1 MILRAALCSAATLA
15 AFAAVATPA
24 SARPTPVGAVT
35 VLGNSAAR
43 SCYEEAESVGRPNPN
58 VIALC
63 DQAIAREPLSR
74 RDRVATHINRG
85 ILRVR
90 SGNVARGIEDF
101 DAAIEGDPTIA
112 EAWFNRGV
120 ALMRTAGP
128 EEALPSF
135 NQAVERATNRPA
147 LAHFGRA
154 VALEALGNVQGA
166 YADYQRASQLD
177 PDWDRPRAELARFSV
192 RAR

>member
-1 MILRAALCSAATLA
+1 MIVRAALYSAAALSLA
-15 AFAAVATPA
+15 AIADPA
-24 SARPTPVGAVT
+24 GARPTPAGAVT

-43 SCYEEAESVGRPNPN
+43 SCYEEAEAIGRPNPN
-58 VIALC
+58 VVALC

-74 RDRVATHINRG
+74 RDRVATYINRG

-90 SGNVARGIEDF
+90 SGDVRAGIADF
-101 DAAIEGDPTIA
+101 DAAIERDPTIA

-120 ALMRTAGP
+120 ALMRTQGP
-128 EEALPSF
+128 EQALPSF

-154 VALEALGNVQGA
+154 VALEALGDTRGA

-177 PDWDRPRAELARFSV
+177 PEWDRPRNELARFTV

>member
-1 MILRAALCSAATLA
+1 MIVRAALCSAAFLA
-15 AFAAVATPA
+15 CAATAH
-24 SARPTPVGAVT
+24 ARPAPVGAVT

-43 SCYEEAESVGRPNPN
+43 QCYEAADSPLRPDPN
-58 VIALC
+58 VMALC

-90 SGNVARGIEDF
+90 SGDVEEGIEDF
-101 DAAIEGDPTIA
+101 DAAIERDPTIA

-128 EEALPSF
+128 AEALPSF
-135 NQAVERATNRPA
+135 NQAVERSTNRPA
-147 LAHFGRA
+147 LAYFGRA
-154 VALEALGNVQGA
+154 VANEALGNIRDA
-166 YADYQRASQLD
+166 YADYRRASELD
-177 PDWDRPRAELARFSV
+177 PDWDRPRTELARFSV
-192 RAR
+192 RAQ